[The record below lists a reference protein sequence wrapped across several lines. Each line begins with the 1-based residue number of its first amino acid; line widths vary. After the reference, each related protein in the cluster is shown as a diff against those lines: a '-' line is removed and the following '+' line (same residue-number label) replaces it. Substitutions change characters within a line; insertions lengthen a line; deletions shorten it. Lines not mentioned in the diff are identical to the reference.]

1 MYSLDLYNVYKI
13 IAQRKS
19 DCSRNDQAIIIVVS
33 TLFLFLFNVM
43 IECILN
49 KSSPPCPQG
58 LATTQLWTYLKFFS
72 KFF

>member
-1 MYSLDLYNVYKI
+1 MYMYMYSLDLYNVYKI

-58 LATTQLWTYLKFFS
+58 LATTQL
-72 KFF
+72 